1 MKDPYVI
8 LGVRPDATKEQIKTA
23 FHRIAMETH
32 PDKNGGDP
40 VKTQKFRD
48 ATDAYHFLMDENE
61 RAAYDYYNK
70 TQPQYSDDFYEAKTA
85 EKKAESR
92 RTEEEYHRAF
102 MAEKEYIKE
111 LLLNIPIGLIGLA
124 IGGGLTLISYLMAD
138 PGETYR
144 VYYGPMLIGGI
155 AVGKALLGIVSAIG
169 RMVENW
175 SDMKRGL

>member
-1 MKDPYVI
+1 MRDPYEI
-8 LGVRPDATKEQIKTA
+8 LGVKPDATEEQIKTA
-23 FHRIAMETH
+23 FHKIAMATH

-40 VKTQKFRD
+40 FKTQKFRD

-61 RAAYDYYNK
+61 RAAYDYYNRM
-70 TQPQYSDDFYEAKTA
+70 QPEYSDDFYEAKTA

-102 MAEKEYIKE
+102 QREKECIRE
-111 LLLNIPIGLIGLA
+111 LLVNMLIGLVGLA

-138 PGETYR
+138 PGEYYR
-144 VYYGPMLIGGI
+144 VYYGPMIVGGI
-155 AVGKALLGIVSAIG
+155 AVAKALIGIFSSIG

-175 SDMKRGL
+175 SDMRRGL